1 MKTSSNALGR
11 SILIWLS
18 AIPVSAIAHHGISA
32 KFDTQASIEI
42 SGEINEVTWRNPHVL
57 FTINVTDDDGQ
68 QALWS
73 AETLSTSMMRKN
85 AISQD
90 VLRPGEQVIIAGLPS
105 LYGENDIYPTN
116 MLLADGRE
124 IVFNAS
130 VEPRW
135 SDAVVGRSGPNN
147 ALEGDTSVPELGI
160 FRVWSSTSATP
171 AYYSSLNIDS
181 NPLSAR
187 ARARTRPEGERR
199 DQGTAATE
207 CSPKGMPSAMAA
219 PYPIEFVRQGENI
232 VLRMEEYDAVRVI
245 RMNAGGNNDALP
257 PALLGNSTGRWE
269 GDTLVVTTK
278 NVSSPSMGGG
288 VRISPAAEFVERFTA
303 SPDGSQLNY
312 TMTITDASMLD
323 EPVELTKFWLY
334 VPGVTVQTYG
344 CIQG

>member
-1 MKTSSNALGR
+1 MKFSFTPRGCSVAV
-11 SILIWLS
+11 WLL
-18 AIPVSAIAHHGISA
+18 AIPISAIAHHGISA

-42 SGEINEVTWRNPHVL
+42 AGEINEVTWRNPHVL

-68 QALWS
+68 LALWS
-73 AETLSTSMMRKN
+73 AETLSTAMMRKN
-85 AISQD
+85 AISQEI
-90 VLRPGEQVIIAGLPS
+90 LRPGEQVVIAGLPS
-105 LYGENDIYPTN
+105 LYGANDIYPTN
-116 MLLADGRE
+116 MLLSDGRE

-135 SDAVVGRSGPNN
+135 SDAVVGRSGPNHVQ
-147 ALEGDTSVPELGI
+147 EGDTSAPELGI
-160 FRVWSSTSATP
+160 FRVWSTTSATP
-171 AYYSSLNIDS
+171 AYYSNLNFDS
-181 NPLSAR
+181 NPL
-187 ARARTRPEGERR
+187 RARTRPAGERR
-199 DQGTAATE
+199 EQGTAATD
-207 CSPKGMPSAMAA
+207 CTPKGMPSAMAA
-219 PYPIEFVRQGENI
+219 PYPMEFVRRGEDI
-232 VLRMEEYDAVRVI
+232 VLRIEEYDAERVI
-245 RMNAGGNNDALP
+245 RMNADGNTDALP
-257 PALLGNSTGRWE
+257 PSLLGNSTGRWE

-303 SPDGSQLNY
+303 SPDGSRLNY

>member
-1 MKTSSNALGR
+1 MKSSSNAFGR
-11 SILIWLS
+11 SILVWLS

-42 SGEINEVTWRNPHVL
+42 TGEINEVTWRNPHVL

-73 AETLSTSMMRKN
+73 AETLSNSMMRKN

-90 VLRPGEQVIIAGLPS
+90 VLRPGQQVIIAGLPS

-124 IVFNAS
+124 IVFNGT

-147 ALEGDTSVPELGI
+147 AQEGDTSVPELGI

-171 AYYSSLNIDS
+171 AYYSSLNFDS
-181 NPLSAR
+181 NPLS

-199 DQGTAATE
+199 DQGTTATE

-219 PYPIEFVRQGENI
+219 PYPIEFVQQGEDI
-232 VLRMEEYDAVRVI
+232 VLRMEEYDAVRII
-245 RMNAGGNNDALP
+245 RMNAGSNSDALP